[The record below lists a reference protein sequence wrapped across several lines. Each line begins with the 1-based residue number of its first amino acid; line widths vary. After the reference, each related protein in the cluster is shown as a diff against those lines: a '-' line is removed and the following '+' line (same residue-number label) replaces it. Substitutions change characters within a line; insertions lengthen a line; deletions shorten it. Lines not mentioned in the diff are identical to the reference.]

1 MQQESINSS
10 VIIELDCYRSGRAR
24 APAHDQEDGPT
35 PKGAEEALKEVARHL
50 LMAVRV
56 ITARKN

>member
-1 MQQESINSS
+1 MRSESTNTKA
-10 VIIELDCYRSGRAR
+10 VIDLSAYRTSRVRVPIHIKEA
-24 APAHDQEDGPT
+24 GPT
-35 PKGAEEALKEVARHL
+35 PKDAEEALTEVARHL

>member
-1 MQQESINSS
+1 MRSEIRKQKD
-10 VIIELDCYRSGRAR
+10 VIDLSAYRAR
-24 APAHDQEDGPT
+24 RVRVPIHLQEAKPAPKD
-35 PKGAEEALKEVARHL
+35 AEEALNEVARHL

>member
-1 MQQESINSS
+1 MRSETTKPRE
-10 VIIELDCYRSGRAR
+10 VIDLAAYRTRRVRVPIHLKEAGP
-24 APAHDQEDGPT
+24 APKD
-35 PKGAEEALKEVARHL
+35 AEEALNEVARHL

>member
-1 MQQESINSS
+1 MHIREA
-10 VIIELDCYRSGRAR
+10 L
-24 APAHDQEDGPT
+24 PT
-35 PKGAEEALKEVARHL
+35 PKDAEDALNEVARHL

>member
-1 MQQESINSS
+1 MRIESRNKKT
-10 VIIELDCYRSGRAR
+10 VIDLSAYRTRRVRVPIHIKEAGP
-24 APAHDQEDGPT
+24 APKD
-35 PKGAEEALKEVARHL
+35 AEEALNEVARHL

>member
-1 MQQESINSS
+1 MRSEITKSKE
-10 VIIELDCYRSGRAR
+10 VIDLAAYRSSRTRVPIHIKEA
-24 APAHDQEDGPT
+24 GPT
-35 PKGAEEALKEVARHL
+35 PKDAEEALSEVARHL

>member
-1 MQQESINSS
+1 MQRESSKS
-10 VIIELDCYRSGRAR
+10 REIIDLDAYRTRRVRVPLHIREALP
-24 APAHDQEDGPT
+24 APKD
-35 PKGAEEALKEVARHL
+35 AEEALNEVARHL

>member
-1 MQQESINSS
+1 MQSEITKPKE
-10 VIIELDCYRSGRAR
+10 VTDLATYRTRKIRVPIHLKEAL
-24 APAHDQEDGPT
+24 PT
-35 PKGAEEALKEVARHL
+35 PKDAEEALNEVARHL

>member
-1 MQQESINSS
+1 MQIESTNPRE
-10 VIIELDCYRSGRAR
+10 IIDLDAYRTHRVR
-24 APAHDQEDGPT
+24 VPLHIREVLPT
-35 PKGAEEALKEVARHL
+35 PKDAEEALNEVARHL

>member
-1 MQQESINSS
+1 MRSEITEPKEVIDLAAYRAGRVRVPIHIQEA
-10 VIIELDCYRSGRAR
+10 GP
-24 APAHDQEDGPT
+24 APKD
-35 PKGAEEALKEVARHL
+35 AEEALNEVARHL

>member
-1 MQQESINSS
+1 MQIESTNPRE
-10 VIIELDCYRSGRAR
+10 IIDLDAYRTRRVRVPLHIREALP
-24 APAHDQEDGPT
+24 APKD
-35 PKGAEEALKEVARHL
+35 AEEALNEVARHL

>member
-1 MQQESINSS
+1 MRSEITSQKD
-10 VIIELDCYRSGRAR
+10 IIDLDAYRAR
-24 APAHDQEDGPT
+24 KVRVPLHIREALPT
-35 PKGAEEALKEVARHL
+35 PKDAEEALNEVARHL

>member
-1 MQQESINSS
+1 MRSEITKPKE
-10 VIIELDCYRSGRAR
+10 VTDLAAYRTRRVRVPIHLKEA
-24 APAHDQEDGPT
+24 APT
-35 PKGAEEALKEVARHL
+35 PKDAEEALNEVARHL